1 MSHQSETYAGTIE
14 GLYLPWLAC
23 EMLHRESIG
32 SLSQLRAVAGQLE
45 QFAGIRTETAH
56 AIRRELDRVAAPGEH
71 IFGQEQLSPWGA

>member
-1 MSHQSETYAGTIE
+1 MSHHSETSAGTIE
-14 GLYLPWLAC
+14 GLYLPHLAW

-32 SLSQLRAVAGQLE
+32 SLSQLRAVAGRLE
-45 QFAGIRTETAH
+45 QFAGIRTQTAQ